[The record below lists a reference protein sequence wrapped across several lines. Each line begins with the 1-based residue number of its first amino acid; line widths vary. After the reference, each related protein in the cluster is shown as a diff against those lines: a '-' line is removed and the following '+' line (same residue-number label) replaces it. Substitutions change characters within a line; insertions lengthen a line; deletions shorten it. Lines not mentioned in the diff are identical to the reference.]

1 MSDMWIYD
9 RINVGPGANRAGATG
24 LTPTSEVTI
33 VHGGHVLTMSDDGD
47 HRDGAVALSASSG
60 KILAVGPH
68 AQIEDAFPDAAVVG
82 DERSIV
88 LPGFINGHDHLSEAL
103 ISGLGETMSLYE
115 WIERLI
121 MPVIPLLDAEKAR
134 VGTLL
139 KGIEMLH
146 SGITCVNDMFVHRNY
161 GANVTLGVV
170 DGLEQLG
177 LRGVVSF
184 GADDLP
190 GPVPLG
196 ELMSEHETLANRVS
210 DSPLIDFR
218 LGISTIQTMSDGLLQ
233 ASVAAARE
241 HGWGVHSHLAEVR
254 EELTDSRLQ
263 FGATTLERAHRSG
276 LLDLDTVF
284 AHCIWVLEPDIE
296 LLASTRCTVVHNP
309 LSNMILGSG
318 VCPVP
323 RIRAAGIPVGLGTDG
338 AASND
343 SHDML
348 QVIKCAPL
356 LQKVHHL
363 APAALTARDALRMAT
378 LEGARAL
385 GLDEVTGSLEEGKA
399 ADVIRL
405 TGESCR
411 LAYVHDPYQQVAYSA
426 SPGDVVDVWVQGRRL
441 LKNGSVQTVREA
453 EVVRQARGQAEQLFH
468 DAGLEQLSEIQS
480 PVGHSLSLTGGERT

>member
-1 MSDMWIYD
+1 
-9 RINVGPGANRAGATG
+9 
-24 LTPTSEVTI
+24 
-33 VHGGHVLTMSDDGD
+33 
-47 HRDGAVALSASSG
+47 
-60 KILAVGPH
+60 
-68 AQIEDAFPDAAVVG
+68 
-82 DERSIV
+82 
-88 LPGFINGHDHLSEAL
+88 
-103 ISGLGETMSLYE
+103 
-115 WIERLI
+115 
-121 MPVIPLLDAEKAR
+121 
-134 VGTLL
+134 
-139 KGIEMLH
+139 
-146 SGITCVNDMFVHRNY
+146 MFVHRNY

-190 GPVPLG
+190 GPVPADK
-196 ELMSEHETLANRVS
+196 LMGEHEALANRVS
-210 DSPLIDFR
+210 GSPLIDFR
-218 LGISTIQTMSDGLLQ
+218 LGISTIQTMSDELLE

-241 HGWGVHSHLAEVR
+241 YGWKVHSHLAEVR
-254 EELTDSRLQ
+254 EELTDSRLR
-263 FGATTLERAHRSG
+263 FGATTLERARRFG
-276 LLDLDTVF
+276 LLDLETVF

-296 LLASTRCTVVHNP
+296 LLASTGCTVVHNP

-323 RIRAAGIPVGLGTDG
+323 RIRAAGIAVGLGTDG

-378 LEGARAL
+378 LEGAKAL
-385 GLDEVTGSLEEGKA
+385 GLDDVTGSLEEGKS

-405 TGESCR
+405 GGDSCR

-426 SPGDVVDVWVQGRRL
+426 GPGDVADVWVQGRRL
-441 LKNGSVQTVREA
+441 LENGSVQSVPEA
-453 EVVRQARGQAEQLFH
+453 EVVRTARHLAEELFH
-468 DAGLEQLSEIQS
+468 AAGLDQLAETQD
-480 PVGHSLSLTGGERT
+480 PVGHSLTLTGGERA